1 MGNACPSGF
10 LTTSRGCVYDCSQES
25 EWFRTTIAGAT
36 ARCNLR
42 TSTVDGFSLNPLPAP
57 PRIQQGQEFVVQT
70 MEMLKTSNPSLYQQ
84 YQAEQQRVK
93 ERVASLNSDA
103 ASVLRD
109 VNQSLKPFRPP
120 TAPASDKAIE
130 RKAILS
136 GNQSLVFIQLVLFIL
151 LAVLVS
157 YLLLPTHYA
166 NGIAFV
172 LLCVGVAYG
181 FFLRR

>member
-1 MGNACPSGF
+1 
-10 LTTSRGCVYDCSQES
+10 
-25 EWFRTTIAGAT
+25 
-36 ARCNLR
+36 
-42 TSTVDGFSLNPLPAP
+42 
-57 PRIQQGQEFVVQT
+57 

-93 ERVASLNSDA
+93 DKVASLNSDA
-103 ASVLRD
+103 ATVLRD